1 KRTECA
7 YIKEKSV
14 AQKKQPELIV
24 LLVMFLSALL
34 VIVSATGMFFNELA
48 GSVFI
53 GSSIMLSAS
62 LVCRALQWAS
72 EAQEE

>member
-1 KRTECA
+1 M
-7 YIKEKSV
+7 

-48 GSVFI
+48 GNIFI

-62 LVCRALQWAS
+62 LVYTLGRV
-72 EAQEE
+72 

>member
-1 KRTECA
+1 M
-7 YIKEKSV
+7 

-34 VIVSATGMFFNELA
+34 VIVSATGLFFNELA

-62 LVCRALQWAS
+62 LICRAMQWAS
-72 EAQEE
+72 EGQEE